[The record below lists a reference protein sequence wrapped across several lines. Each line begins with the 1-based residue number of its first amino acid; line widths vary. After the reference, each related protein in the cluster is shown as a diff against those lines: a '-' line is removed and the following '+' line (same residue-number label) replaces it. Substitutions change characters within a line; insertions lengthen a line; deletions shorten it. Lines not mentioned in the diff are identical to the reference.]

1 VLAVVTL
8 GVLCII
14 CCVRLS
20 DKACVQDREEVDE
33 NKGEEMGGQEG
44 KIRRRQDR

>member
-1 VLAVVTL
+1 VTL
-8 GVLCII
+8 GVVSVI

-20 DKACVQDREEVDE
+20 DNAPVQDREEVDE
-33 NKGEEMGGQEG
+33 NKGKEIGGEEE